1 MRIGRIR
8 MQNFKCFEDLTLELH
23 PQFTLLVG
31 DNGAGK
37 TTVLDALAVAAGI
50 WLAKP
55 PDSALVNSGRSI
67 RPREIRLALTH
78 EGDRSQFLELKPVS
92 ITAEGEISGQQVRW
106 QRQIRQA
113 GSRTTNTDA
122 SEAQK
127 IIDEH
132 YSRARAGEPILSPV
146 TAYYG
151 AGRAWLPSRDRRS
164 RSTKANGPA
173 RRWEAFYD
181 CFEERIR
188 LTDLQLWFEREA
200 IAFAEHRGRWRLG
213 YQAIKRA
220 ILGCLP
226 GADDLWFDGD
236 RREIVL
242 SINSEAQP
250 FSNLSAGQRMM
261 VALIGDIA
269 IKAVSQNAHLV
280 TADHLDEGDG
290 ALPEVLL
297 RTPGLVLID
306 EIDVHLHPKWQ
317 RQVVRNL
324 KETFPGIQ
332 FVGTSHSPFII
343 QSLEPGEL
351 RTLDPSGPPL
361 VEYANR
367 SVEDI
372 AEEIQNVPV
381 PQQSLKAQEIAA
393 ATDRYVTALR
403 GTSGEEETEELKE
416 ARGAYRVAAKRYSA
430 NPGLDAILELET
442 LAKKAKKGR
451 GSETH

>member
-1 MRIGRIR
+1 MR
-8 MQNFKCFEDLTLELH
+8 
-23 PQFTLLVG
+23 
-31 DNGAGK
+31 A
-37 TTVLDALAVAAGI
+37 
-50 WLAKP
+50 
-55 PDSALVNSGRSI
+55 
-67 RPREIRLALTH
+67 
-78 EGDRSQFLELKPVS
+78 
-92 ITAEGEISGQQVRW
+92 
-106 QRQIRQA
+106 
-113 GSRTTNTDA
+113 
-122 SEAQK
+122 
-127 IIDEH
+127 
-132 YSRARAGEPILSPV
+132 
-146 TAYYG
+146 
-151 AGRAWLPSRDRRS
+151 